1 MRKDGEMERAA
12 WKVGLGVEEKLSVL
26 AQDFLQE
33 WKHAHGAP
41 NGTANPLIGRDSLA
55 VHIEHAFTKAE
66 LNLAEQPAGRHL
78 VVQYAEG
85 LLDQVC
91 SHMVGRVEET
101 LDRRVVSTGV
111 SLNPA
116 AGWLMC
122 FYKFDDPL

>member
-1 MRKDGEMERAA
+1 MRKDGEMED

-33 WKHAHGAP
+33 WKHAHGSP
-41 NGTANPLIGRDSLA
+41 NGTASALVGRDSLA
-55 VHIEHAFTKAE
+55 IHIEHAFTQAE
-66 LNLAEQPAGRHL
+66 LNLVERPTGRHL
-78 VVQYAEG
+78 VAQYAEG

-91 SHMVGRVEET
+91 NSMVGRVEEV

-116 AGWLMC
+116 AGWLIC
-122 FYKFDDPL
+122 FYKFGDPL